1 MRDSHEWDVLL
12 LEEYR
17 ANEGQILMTS
27 ERTECLL
34 MSLAVVVPLLIVY
47 IVHGGTTS
55 LDVEDQALL
64 PSIREG
70 SSIPFRHCPSVGG
83 NRVKCLVPRITM
95 YMFSYGS
102 IIFVNP
108 SHGTVV

>member
-17 ANEGQILMTS
+17 VNEGQILTTS
-27 ERTECLL
+27 ERAECPL
-34 MSLAVVVPLLIVY
+34 MSLAAIVPLLIVY

-55 LDVEDQALL
+55 LHFENQILL
-64 PSIREG
+64 LCVRDRCFV
-70 SSIPFRHCPSVGG
+70 PFRYCPSVGG

-108 SHGTVV
+108 SHGNAA